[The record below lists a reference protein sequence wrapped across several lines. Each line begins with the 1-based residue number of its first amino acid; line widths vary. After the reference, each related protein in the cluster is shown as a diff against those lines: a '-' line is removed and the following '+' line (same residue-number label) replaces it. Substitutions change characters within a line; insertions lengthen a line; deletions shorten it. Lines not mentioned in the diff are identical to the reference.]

1 MLSNVTG
8 NYLDICCDCRD
19 LVCFVQ
25 IVTKLFYGRKS
36 FGLKRESS
44 SSFKQKVQNAFPK
57 YTVLLRSQSV
67 MICELDTR
75 GQPEELVVIRI
86 VPNASKSLIFKS
98 RILVAT
104 YPTEPSVPEMKRDF
118 QNLRNS

>member
-1 MLSNVTG
+1 MSRETILIFVVMVGIWFVLYKLSQGYFKN
-8 NYLDICCDCRD
+8 
-19 LVCFVQ
+19 
-25 IVTKLFYGRKS
+25 GRKS

-86 VPNASKSLIFKS
+86 EPNSRKSLSFKS

-104 YPTEPSVPEMKRDF
+104 YPIEPSIQEMKRDF
-118 QNLRNS
+118 QNLRN

>member
-1 MLSNVTG
+1 MSREAILIFVVVVGIWFLLYKLSQGYFNKG
-8 NYLDICCDCRD
+8 SNQRR
-19 LVCFVQ
+19 F
-25 IVTKLFYGRKS
+25 KA
-36 FGLKRESS
+36 SS
-44 SSFKQKVQNAFPK
+44 SSNFKQKVQNAFPK

-86 VPNASKSLIFKS
+86 VPNASKSLSFKS

-104 YPTEPSVPEMKRDF
+104 YPNEPSVHEMRRDF
-118 QNLRNS
+118 QNLRN